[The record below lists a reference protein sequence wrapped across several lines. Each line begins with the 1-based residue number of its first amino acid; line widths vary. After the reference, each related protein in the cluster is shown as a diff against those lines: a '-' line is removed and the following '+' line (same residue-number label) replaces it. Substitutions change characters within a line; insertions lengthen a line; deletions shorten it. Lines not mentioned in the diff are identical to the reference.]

1 MKRPVLAI
9 LVGLSLSAA
18 AGACSTSAPPR
29 PAAECRQFQFR
40 ACKDPCGRG
49 VQRCLASGRW
59 GPCSC
64 VVGDASYSSDVAEQ
78 PDAESEGDA
87 TTEADAGPDAL
98 PSDSGRDADAATDRD
113 LLD

>member
-1 MKRPVLAI
+1 MRRPVLAL
-9 LVGLSLSAA
+9 LVGLSLAAA

-29 PAAECRQFQFR
+29 PATECRQFQFR

-49 VQRCLASGRW
+49 VQECLAPGRW

-78 PDAESEGDA
+78 PDAGNDGDA
-87 TTEADAGPDAL
+87 TAEADAGPDAPPTL
-98 PSDSGRDADAATDRD
+98 APQMPMPRQTGAC
-113 LLD
+113 

>member
-1 MKRPVLAI
+1 MKRAFVA
-9 LVGLSLSAA
+9 VVWGLSLSAIG
-18 AGACSTSAPPR
+18 GACSSGATPPPAP
-29 PAAECRQFQFR
+29 ACREFQFR

-64 VVGDASYSSDVAEQ
+64 VAGDASYADVSDAAGQ
-78 PDAESEGDA
+78 PDQSA
-87 TTEADAGPDAL
+87 PDADTSL
-98 PSDSGRDADAATDRD
+98 DADAAADRG